1 MTPHS
6 HFIVDD
12 TTHEVVDFADSMVEA
27 RAVLDAVQH
36 ETRHPVHI
44 VAQADLNI
52 DLRDS
57 ADRLAFARGAF

>member
-1 MTPHS
+1 MTQHS

-12 TTHEVVDFADSMVEA
+12 DTHEVVEFADSMTEA

-36 ETRHPVHI
+36 TSRHPVHI
-44 VAQADLNI
+44 VAQADLTI

-57 ADRLAFARGAF
+57 AERLAQQGAS